1 MTLEMILCKQVID
14 LNKEKH
20 ELLQALKDVIEDFE
34 LRSVGQ
40 DTDDSR
46 YRKAKDVIAKFERV
60 L

>member
-1 MTLEMILCKQVID
+1 MSLFKYKNPKVFMESDVQV
-14 LNKEKH
+14 
-20 ELLQALKDVIEDFE
+20 LLQALKDLTKDFE

-40 DTDDSR
+40 DTDDTR